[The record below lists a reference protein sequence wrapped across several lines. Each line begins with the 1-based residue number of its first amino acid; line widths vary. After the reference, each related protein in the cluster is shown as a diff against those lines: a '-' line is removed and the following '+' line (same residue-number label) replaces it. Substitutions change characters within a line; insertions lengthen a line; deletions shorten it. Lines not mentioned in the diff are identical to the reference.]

1 MEITSTKNNVAMEQ
15 QKMKLADVYFVENKY
30 GGYTFWKLADDMFIK
45 VGHISRSNHF
55 YTGYAL
61 KRKASAD
68 KKSYITQGKT
78 QNQVVVIP
86 LKELNKKFLNIAI
99 TGLKKEGFEGGEG
112 FDEEAEEKKEADPRT
127 PIKEEIKKEADPR
140 TPIKEEIKKVKKEL
154 KNAGRYSDEARSLK
168 KRLGELEKEL
178 KEQKK

>member
-1 MEITSTKNNVAMEQ
+1 MEQ

-127 PIKEEIKKEADPR
+127 PIKEEIKK
-140 TPIKEEIKKVKKEL
+140 VKKEL